1 MDLFSRKS
9 EIIEFYQCLIND
21 PDNLFLEDRKT
32 HLKQTCLE
40 LEQEQFSIVVAGRF
54 SAGKSLLIN
63 RAFLR
68 ADILPYKNEPVTCH
82 PVHIVFGEK
91 NQLILRDNEGNAE
104 FVAEDTAVGDD
115 QFKDIG
121 DALKKYGAQYGDDH
135 DRYQHFE
142 LKWNDPEILKKGIV
156 LVDTIGTE
164 DTEERYIKKTF
175 AEMERGSAI
184 LFLFNMKQAGT
195 GSERDFIEKYLSKTG
210 KKLFII
216 LNRSDQMDSDEDRD
230 EVLVD
235 FKKRFQP
242 FFKEH
247 GIRVEDRIFMVSA
260 KTGQG
265 LDELRQRL
273 VDFIANDR
281 IKELLLVHT
290 HQLKQ
295 TLNVVANQVKSHL
308 QDLQKKK
315 NGDEQALRE
324 KQKEIER
331 LEEDLNVRED
341 EIETMKYDLIDQGK
355 NNLKYEIDDLK
366 NRMSQSIRPADKD
379 ELQDMITDMLDQ
391 LVRIC
396 EKVGKKLQGELRT
409 HLDKAVRRWLHNID
423 IDEMSSRIES
433 LNVNWSVYN
442 AAKLTGGVS
451 GVGGSV
457 LMGLGAVKAFTAYTM
472 AATALAE
479 QGAVPLFWT
488 WIAGGAAAGPILA
501 SVTAA
506 APFIG
511 GGLILAALGYK
522 IYQSMEKKGIR
533 HNREQSLKVIKE
545 MLKNSEKEIRSNI
558 QVYVNEQ
565 IDTYMY
571 KLKNEAGRQKRQL
584 ESVIEEKDI
593 RILQRQIDDYSASE
607 NHLNVYLDR
616 LNKLIPA

>member
-9 EIIEFYQCLIND
+9 EIIEFYQSLIND
-21 PDNLFLEDRKT
+21 PDNLFLEDTKT
-32 HLKQTCLE
+32 HLKQTCSDLE
-40 LEQEQFSIVVAGRF
+40 REQFSIVVAGRF

-91 NQLILRDNEGNAE
+91 NQLILRDNEGKAE
-104 FVAEDTAVGDD
+104 IVAEDTAGDN

-164 DTEERYIKKTF
+164 DTEERYIQKTF

-195 GSERDFIEKYLSKTG
+195 GSERDFIEKYMSKTG

-216 LNRSDQMDSDEDRD
+216 LNRSDQMDSDEERD

-247 GIRVEDRIFMVSA
+247 GIRVDDRIFMVSA

-265 LDELRQRL
+265 LGELRQRL

-281 IKELLLVHT
+281 IKELLRVHT

-295 TLNVVANQVKSHL
+295 TLDVVTNQAKSHL

-315 NGDEQALRE
+315 NGDEQELRE
-324 KQKEIER
+324 KQKQIEG
-331 LEEDLNVRED
+331 LEEDLSHREG
-341 EIETMKYDLIDQGK
+341 EIEMMKEELIEEAKNDLKDK
-355 NNLKYEIDDLK
+355 IDDLK
-366 NRMSQSIRPADKD
+366 DRMTQSIRNADKD
-379 ELQDMITDMLDQ
+379 ELQDMITDMLER
-391 LVRIC
+391 LARIC
-396 EKVGKKLQGELRT
+396 EQVGKKLQGELRK
-409 HLDKAVRRWLHNID
+409 HLDKAVRRWLHNIET
-423 IDEMSSRIES
+423 DEMSTGLES
-433 LNVNWSVYN
+433 LNVNRSGYD
-442 AAKLTGGVS
+442 AAKLTSGVS
-451 GVGGSV
+451 GVGGVV
-457 LMGLGAVKAFTAYTM
+457 LMGLGAIKAFGAYTTT
-472 AATALAE
+472 ATVLAG
-479 QGAVPLFWT
+479 QGALPLIGT
-488 WIAGGAAAGPILA
+488 WFVGGAAAGPILA

-506 APFIG
+506 APFIA
-511 GGLILAALGYK
+511 GGLIFAALGYV
-522 IYQSMEKKGIR
+522 IYQSMEEKGIQ
-533 HNREQSLKVIKE
+533 HNREQSLKVVKE
-545 MLKNSEKEIRSNI
+545 MFKNSEKEIRGNI

-565 IDTYMY
+565 IDTYVS
-571 KLKNEAGRQKRQL
+571 KLKNEASRQKHQL
-584 ESVIEEKDI
+584 ESVIKEKDI
-593 RILQRQIDDYSASE
+593 QILQRQIDDYLVRE
-607 NHLNVYLDR
+607 NHLNVFLNR
-616 LNKLIPA
+616 LNKLIIA

>member
-9 EIIEFYQCLIND
+9 EIIDFYQCLIND
-21 PDNLFLEDRKT
+21 PDNLFLEDTKT
-32 HLKQTCLE
+32 HLKQTCSDLE
-40 LEQEQFSIVVAGRF
+40 REQFSIVVAGRF

-91 NQLILRDNEGNAE
+91 NQLILRDNEGKAE
-104 FVAEDTAVGDD
+104 IVAEDTAGDN

-164 DTEERYIKKTF
+164 DTEERYIQKTF

-195 GSERDFIEKYLSKTG
+195 GSERDFIEKYMSKTG

-216 LNRSDQMDSDEDRD
+216 LNRSDQMDSDEERD

-247 GIRVEDRIFMVSA
+247 GIRVDDRIFMVSA

-265 LDELRQRL
+265 LAELRQHL

-331 LEEDLNVRED
+331 LEEDLNDRED
-341 EIETMKYDLIDQGK
+341 EIETMKEELIEEAK
-355 NNLKYEIDDLK
+355 YNLDEKIDALK
-366 NRMSQSIRPADKD
+366 DHMTQSIRNADKD
-379 ELQDMITDMLDQ
+379 ELQDMINDMLER
-391 LVRIC
+391 LARIC
-396 EKVGKKLQGELRT
+396 EQVGKKLQGELRK
-409 HLDKAVRRWLHNID
+409 HLDKAVRRWLHNKE
-423 IDEMSSRIES
+423 IDEMSAGIES
-433 LNVNWSVYN
+433 PNVNRSVYD
-442 AAKLTGGVS
+442 AVKLTGGVG
-451 GVGGSV
+451 GVGGGIL
-457 LMGLGAVKAFTAYTM
+457 LMGLGAAKGFAVYTTA
-472 AATALAE
+472 AATLAG
-479 QGAVPLFWT
+479 QGALPLFWT
-488 WIAGGAAAGPILA
+488 WAVGGAAASPILA
-501 SVTAA
+501 SVSVA

-511 GGLILAALGYK
+511 AGLFLAIVGYK
-522 IYQSMEKKGIR
+522 FYKAMEKKGIQ
-533 HNREQSLKVIKE
+533 HNREKSLKAVLEILNKSKE
-545 MLKNSEKEIRSNI
+545 ETLSNI

-565 IDTYMY
+565 IDTFLSG
-571 KLKNEAGRQKRQL
+571 LKNEAGRQKRQL
-584 ESVIEEKDI
+584 ESVIMEKDT
-593 RILQRQIDDYSASE
+593 RILQRQIDDYSARE

>member
-9 EIIEFYQCLIND
+9 EIIEFYQSLIND
-21 PDNLFLEDRKT
+21 PDNLFLEDTKT
-32 HLKQTCLE
+32 HLKQTCSDLE
-40 LEQEQFSIVVAGRF
+40 REQFSIVVAGRF

-91 NQLILRDNEGNAE
+91 NQLILRDNEGKAE
-104 FVAEDTAVGDD
+104 IVAEDTAGDN

-164 DTEERYIKKTF
+164 DTEERYIQKTF

-195 GSERDFIEKYLSKTG
+195 GSERDFIEKYMSKTG

-216 LNRSDQMDSDEDRD
+216 LNRSDQMDSDEERD

-247 GIRVEDRIFMVSA
+247 GIRVDDRIFMVSA

-265 LDELRQRL
+265 LGELRQRL

-281 IKELLLVHT
+281 IKELLRVHT

-295 TLNVVANQVKSHL
+295 TLDVVTNQAKSHL

-315 NGDEQALRE
+315 NGDEQELRE
-324 KQKEIER
+324 KQKQIEG
-331 LEEDLNVRED
+331 LEEDLSHREG
-341 EIETMKYDLIDQGK
+341 EIEMMKEELIEEAKNDLKDK
-355 NNLKYEIDDLK
+355 IDDLK
-366 NRMSQSIRPADKD
+366 DRMTQSIRNADKD
-379 ELQDMITDMLDQ
+379 ELQDMITDMLER
-391 LVRIC
+391 LARIC
-396 EKVGKKLQGELRT
+396 EQVGKKLQGELRK
-409 HLDKAVRRWLHNID
+409 HLDKAVRRWLHNIET
-423 IDEMSSRIES
+423 DEMSTGLES
-433 LNVNWSVYN
+433 LNVNRSGYD
-442 AAKLTGGVS
+442 AAKLTSGVS
-451 GVGGSV
+451 GVGGVV
-457 LMGLGAVKAFTAYTM
+457 LMGLGAIKAFGAYTTT
-472 AATALAE
+472 ATVLAG
-479 QGAVPLFWT
+479 QGALPFIGT
-488 WIAGGAAAGPILA
+488 WFVGGAAAGPILA

-506 APFIG
+506 APFIA
-511 GGLILAALGYK
+511 GGLIFAALGYV
-522 IYQSMEKKGIR
+522 IYQSMEEKGIQ
-533 HNREQSLKVIKE
+533 HNREQSLKVVKE
-545 MLKNSEKEIRSNI
+545 MFKNSEKEIRSNI

-565 IDTYMY
+565 IDTYMS
-571 KLKNEAGRQKRQL
+571 KLKNEASRQKHQL
-584 ESVIEEKDI
+584 ESVIKEKDI
-593 RILQRQIDDYSASE
+593 QILQGQIDDYLVRE
-607 NHLNVYLDR
+607 NHLNVFLGR
-616 LNKLIPA
+616 LNKLIIA

>member
-9 EIIEFYQCLIND
+9 EIIDFYQCLIND
-21 PDNLFLEDRKT
+21 PDNLFLEDTKT
-32 HLKQTCLE
+32 HLKQTCSG

-68 ADILPYKNEPVTCH
+68 SDILPYKNEPVTCH

-91 NQLILRDNEGNAE
+91 NQLILRDNEGKAE
-104 FVAEDTAVGDD
+104 IVAEDTAVGDD
-115 QFKDIG
+115 QFKDIK

-164 DTEERYIKKTF
+164 DTEERYIQKTF

-195 GSERDFIEKYLSKTG
+195 GSERDFIEKYMSKTG

-216 LNRSDQMDSDEDRD
+216 LNRSDQMDSDGERD

-247 GIRVEDRIFMVSA
+247 GIRVDDRIFMVSA

-265 LDELRQRL
+265 LGELRQSL

-315 NGDEQALRE
+315 NGDEQELRE
-324 KQKEIER
+324 KQKQIEG
-331 LEEDLNVRED
+331 LEEDLNHREG
-341 EIETMKYDLIDQGK
+341 EIEMMKGELIEQAE
-355 NNLKYEIDDLK
+355 NNLKDQIQDLK
-366 NRMSQSIRPADKD
+366 NRMSQSIRTADKD
-379 ELQDMITDMLDQ
+379 ELQNIITDMLDN

-396 EKVGKKLQGELRT
+396 ERVGKRLQVELSN
-409 HLDKAVRRWLHNID
+409 HLEKAVRKWLHNIE
-423 IDEMSSRIES
+423 IDEMSAGIES
-433 LNVNWSVYN
+433 LNVNRSVYD
-442 AAKLTGGVS
+442 AAKLTGGVG
-451 GVGGSV
+451 GVGGGSV
-457 LMGLGAVKAFTAYTM
+457 LMSLGALKALTAYV
-472 AATALAE
+472 AIAE
-479 QGAVPLFWT
+479 QGALVSIWAWL
-488 WIAGGAAAGPILA
+488 AGGTSVILP
-501 SVTAA
+501 A
-506 APFIG
+506 APLIA

-522 IYQSMEKKGIR
+522 IYQSMEKKGIQ
-533 HNREQSLKVIKE
+533 HNQEQSLKVVKE

-558 QVYVNEQ
+558 QVYVDEQ
-565 IDTYMY
+565 INTYLSG
-571 KLKNEAGRQKRQL
+571 LKNETSRQKHQL
-584 ESVIEEKDI
+584 ESVIKEKDI
-593 RILQRQIDDYSASE
+593 QILQRQIVDCSARQ
-607 NHLNVYLDR
+607 NRMNVYLDR